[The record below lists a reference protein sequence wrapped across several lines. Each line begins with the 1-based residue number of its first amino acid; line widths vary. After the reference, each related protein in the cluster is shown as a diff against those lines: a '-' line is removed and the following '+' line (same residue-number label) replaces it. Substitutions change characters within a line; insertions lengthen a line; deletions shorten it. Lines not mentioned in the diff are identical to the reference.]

1 MIRLLCFL
9 GCDPLKRFIII
20 SIVLLLAS
28 CSAKHVEEK
37 TTDKIF
43 TTIYPIHFLVTE
55 LIGDEVEVQ
64 SVYPPGVDAHS
75 YEPTT
80 KEMLEIASGKA
91 FIYLGLGMEGFAEKA
106 KSALKN
112 SDVNFIEIGEHKE
125 LFSQGADMEDSHT
138 LEVDPHLW
146 FDPLRMIKM
155 AKIIKNEVTSLFP
168 EQGQTIEENYNQ
180 LKKKLQKL
188 DESYQ
193 ETITQGQ
200 KSHILVSHGAYQ
212 YWEDRYGIRQI
223 PISGLTSTEEPSQRE
238 LANLIN
244 QAEKH
249 NIKYVLFERHS
260 SNKTAEIIRN
270 TLKAKKAYIHNL
282 EVLFDEDIKA
292 GEDYFSLMKENL
304 RVLEKALQ

>member
-1 MIRLLCFL
+1 MKRLMTFILIFTL
-9 GCDPLKRFIII
+9 FAGCI
-20 SIVLLLAS
+20 SGNKQQID
-28 CSAKHVEEK
+28 EK
-37 TTDKIF
+37 KIF
-43 TTIYPIHFLVTE
+43 TTIYPIHFLVSE
-55 LIGDEVEVQ
+55 LTSDSVTVQ

-212 YWEDRYGIRQI
+212 YWEDR
-223 PISGLTSTEEPSQRE
+223 
-238 LANLIN
+238 
-244 QAEKH
+244 
-249 NIKYVLFERHS
+249 
-260 SNKTAEIIRN
+260 
-270 TLKAKKAYIHNL
+270 
-282 EVLFDEDIKA
+282 
-292 GEDYFSLMKENL
+292 
-304 RVLEKALQ
+304 